1 MADYS
6 AMIEQFGDW
15 WGQDSTGMEDFM
27 SKIAHHESGG
37 TMNPLIH
44 QYGGGP
50 GRGLFQYEKTFKDK
64 EGNYAQAGGMTARN
78 RLAGWYEEQDA
89 DVPAW
94 LNQEGMEDP
103 SIGFD
108 ASLLDE
114 EQQKMLFLADK
125 RYDETA
131 SLRPDKIKDT
141 ANWWAKHHWKGGEEG
156 SDIYKKRVSSFNEDL
171 MMDDVVKEQGA
182 DAFGSKFGTGEGK
195 IANFFK
201 GVFE

>member
-6 AMIEQFGDW
+6 TMIGQFGDW

-27 SKIAHHESGG
+27 SKIAHHESAG
-37 TMNPLIH
+37 TMDPSIH

-50 GRGLFQYEKTFKDK
+50 GRGLFQYETGAN
-64 EGNYAQAGGMTARN
+64 EGGMTARN
-78 RLAGWYEEQDA
+78 RLAGWYEEQDT
-89 DVPAW
+89 DVPDW
-94 LNQEGMEDP
+94 LNQEDMEN
-103 SIGFD
+103 SGFD

-114 EQQKMLFLADK
+114 EHQKMLFLADT

>member
-1 MADYS
+1 MADYNT
-6 AMIEQFGDW
+6 MIEQFGDW
-15 WGQDSTGMEDFM
+15 WGQDQVGMEDLM
-27 SKIAHHESGG
+27 DKIAHHESAG
-37 TMNPLIH
+37 TMDSSIH

-50 GRGLFQYEKTFKDK
+50 GRGLFQYET
-64 EGNYAQAGGMTARN
+64 GANQGGMTARN
-78 RLAGWYEEQDA
+78 RLASWYEGQGIDTP
-89 DVPAW
+89 DW
-94 LNQEGMEDP
+94 LNQGDMEN
-103 SIGFD
+103 IGFD

-131 SLRPDKIKDT
+131 SLRPDKVKDT

-156 SDIYKKRVSSFNEDL
+156 SDIYNKRVSSFNEDL

>member
-6 AMIEQFGDW
+6 TMIEQFGDW
-15 WGQDSTGMEDFM
+15 WGQDQAGMEDLM
-27 SKIAHHESGG
+27 DKIAHHESAG
-37 TMNPLIH
+37 TMDPSIH

-50 GRGLFQYEKTFKDK
+50 GRGLFQFETGANKC
-64 EGNYAQAGGMTARN
+64 GMTERN
-78 RLAGWYEEQDA
+78 RLASWYEGQGIDTP
-89 DVPAW
+89 DW
-94 LNQEGMEDP
+94 LNQGDMEN
-103 SIGFD
+103 IGFD

-131 SLRPDKIKDT
+131 SLRPDKVKDT

-156 SDIYKKRVSSFNEDL
+156 SDVYKKRVSSFNEDL
-171 MMDDVVKEQGA
+171 MMDDVVKEQGTA
-182 DAFGSKFGTGEGK
+182 AFGTKFGTGEGK

-201 GVFE
+201 SFSRN